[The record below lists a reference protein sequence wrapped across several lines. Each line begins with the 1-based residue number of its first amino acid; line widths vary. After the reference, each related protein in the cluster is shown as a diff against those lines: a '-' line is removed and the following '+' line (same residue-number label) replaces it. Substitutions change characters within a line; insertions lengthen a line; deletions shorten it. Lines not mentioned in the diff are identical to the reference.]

1 LSLSE
6 ATDDESADLWLLDT
20 PDISITATAPA
31 LCRTRPVTTW
41 KAWNR
46 LGQQWSKPRAHARCC
61 VRAAV
66 RRRGRGG
73 RGRRD
78 QEAGQ
83 ARLMIAELVTDRAL
97 YQEWGVTD
105 DLSRA
110 VVRNHSDAPVFNAIV
125 KKEPNPVV
133 ACHRAGL
140 AAG

>member
-46 LGQQWSKPRAHARCC
+46 LGQQWSKPRAHARGC

-66 RRRGRGG
+66 RRRGHQLALLGL
-73 RGRRD
+73 
-78 QEAGQ
+78 QVPHHST
-83 ARLMIAELVTDRAL
+83 LMSHQKVIPAQL
-97 YQEWGVTD
+97 
-105 DLSRA
+105 
-110 VVRNHSDAPVFNAIV
+110 
-125 KKEPNPVV
+125 
-133 ACHRAGL
+133 GL
-140 AAG
+140 G